1 MIYLYNPP
9 KNPNA
14 PINKWCRKMEQRDDC
29 IHIHTDYRDVPPGW
43 LGQDLIDSAEV
54 MRQADEKQ
62 YRWVWLGQ
70 SIGVDEVIYYMFSDR
85 HKAKPEKVITGLLVL
100 VVTMGSRMPPP
111 SRHLALTNMSTGLQV
126 WMSISIPAGNRENK
140 KPFRIRKGFHYV
152 HGPTA

>member
-85 HKAKPEKVITGLLVL
+85 HKAKPEKGHYRVIGIGGDYGQQNATTFQAFGFDEYEHRLTG
-100 VVTMGSRMPPP
+100 
-111 SRHLALTNMSTGLQV
+111 
-126 WMSISIPAGNRENK
+126 
-140 KPFRIRKGFHYV
+140 
-152 HGPTA
+152 